1 MATKDKNVICSFCGK
16 TSQEAERIVLGPG
29 VNICNECI
37 ELCAGLLE
45 EDGIIQTKSN
55 LPKNKKSSKNRG
67 MDINILS
74 PAQIKEGL
82 DKYCEVVCQTNTM
95 AVERILK
102 QFLDKRD
109 SEIQSNIL

>member
-37 ELCAGLLE
+37 MLCADLLE

-55 LPKNKKSSKNRG
+55 TPKHRKSAKDDLNV
-67 MDINILS
+67 NILT
-74 PAQIKEGL
+74 PAEIKTIAIYHQSSSL
-82 DKYCEVVCQTNTM
+82 LKADLNLLI
-95 AVERILK
+95 RI
-102 QFLDKRD
+102 R
-109 SEIQSNIL
+109 

>member
-37 ELCAGLLE
+37 ELCSSLLE

-55 LPKNKKSSKNRG
+55 LPKKCMGHYFPSTQAHAFPSSGSLAIARARMQKRK
-67 MDINILS
+67 L
-74 PAQIKEGL
+74 L
-82 DKYCEVVCQTNTM
+82 
-95 AVERILK
+95 AVL
-102 QFLDKRD
+102 
-109 SEIQSNIL
+109 QS